1 MDQMDKSILLLL
13 EENARMTVSE
23 ISKRI
28 NLSVSAVSER
38 LKRLENTGIIE
49 QYTTIINPKYLNKN
63 LTAFMSI
70 ALEGPRYG
78 EQLQNFV
85 KKDDEILEGYYIA
98 GEFDY
103 IVKIITE
110 DTESLKDIL
119 DRIKG
124 IQGIGK
130 TKTTVALSNI
140 KNKHSILPK

>member
-38 LKRLENTGIIE
+38 LKKLENTGIIE
-49 QYTTIINPKYLNKN
+49 QYTTIINSKYLNKN

-70 ALEGPRYG
+70 ALEGPHYV
-78 EQLQNFV
+78 EQLKDFV
-85 KKDDEILEGYYIA
+85 EKDDEILEGYYIA

-103 IVKIITE
+103 MVKIITE

-130 TKTTVALSNI
+130 TKTIVALSNI
-140 KNKHSILPK
+140 KNKHSIIPK

>member
-23 ISKRI
+23 ISHRI

-38 LKRLENTGIIE
+38 LKKLENTGIIE
-49 QYTTIINPKYLNKN
+49 QYTTIINSKYLNKN
-63 LTAFMSI
+63 LTAFMSV
-70 ALEGPRYG
+70 ALDGPHYVEKLR
-78 EQLQNFV
+78 EFV
-85 KKDDEILEGYYIA
+85 ETDEEILEGYYVA

-103 IVKIITE
+103 MLKIITE

-124 IQGIGK
+124 IQGVGK
-130 TKTTVALSNI
+130 TKTVVCLSSI
-140 KNKHSILPK
+140 KSKHSIVPN

>member
-23 ISKRI
+23 ISSKI

-38 LKRLENTGIIE
+38 LKKLENTGIIE
-49 QYTTIINPKYLNKN
+49 QYTTIINSKYLNKN

-70 ALEGPRYG
+70 ALDGPHYV
-78 EQLQNFV
+78 EKLQEFV
-85 KKDDEILEGYYIA
+85 EAEDEILEGYYIA

-103 IVKIITE
+103 MIKIITQ
-110 DTESLKDIL
+110 DTESLKVLL

-124 IQGIGK
+124 INGIGK

-140 KNKHSILPK
+140 KTKHSVIPK